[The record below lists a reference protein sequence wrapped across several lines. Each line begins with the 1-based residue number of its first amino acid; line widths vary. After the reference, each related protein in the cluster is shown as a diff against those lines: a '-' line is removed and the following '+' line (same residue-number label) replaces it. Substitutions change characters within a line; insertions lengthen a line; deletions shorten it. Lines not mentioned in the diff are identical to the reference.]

1 MLQYLFT
8 KNKISLYS
16 TFSVAKSTTQLKNAI
31 SNVFELIHK
40 RLATHK
46 KTRVLRSSAFST
58 ASLTFFEKISRGF

>member
-1 MLQYLFT
+1 MKLAYF
-8 KNKISLYS
+8 
-16 TFSVAKSTTQLKNAI
+16 TFSVAKPTTQLI
-31 SNVFELIHK
+31 SNVFELIYK